1 MSSAQISSVANRVTK
16 NMNSSENKGSGM
28 LRFYG
33 KSTIQM
39 MSAEQL
45 GNNQQRMLRNI
56 ETNLFNT
63 GERKEDSF
71 PISQIDINRSSM
83 ND

>member
-1 MSSAQISSVANRVTK
+1 MESKIPEQHEYYNLKDPATFKQWLNIGGQKEVNSAQISRVANRVTK
-16 NMNSSENKGSGM
+16 NMNSSENKGSGI

-45 GNNQQRMLRNI
+45 GNKQ
-56 ETNLFNT
+56 
-63 GERKEDSF
+63 
-71 PISQIDINRSSM
+71 
-83 ND
+83 